1 MSEKSHNPA
10 ESASNPNAEKQKRAR
25 AILRELNQI
34 RRDHGQ
40 PDIIIIGDTD
50 KETALDEDREA
61 ELAKDRENDLQKDRE
76 VDLARG
82 VNVREIASDQ
92 DGATK
97 KEVVA
102 DMAAKLQEEI
112 NRASVEALPEE
123 KAKELAEKID
133 DPNFTEDKIAEFIQ
147 NSGVDIAKI
156 IEETKNRFREFYL
169 KGEEK

>member
-1 MSEKSHNPA
+1 MSEQSHNP

-76 VDLARG
+76 ADLARG

-92 DGATK
+92 DGAAK
-97 KEVVA
+97 KE
-102 DMAAKLQEEI
+102 
-112 NRASVEALPEE
+112 
-123 KAKELAEKID
+123 AKEGQRVVIKQSES
-133 DPNFTEDKIAEFIQ
+133 DP
-147 NSGVDIAKI
+147 
-156 IEETKNRFREFYL
+156 
-169 KGEEK
+169 

>member
-1 MSEKSHNPA
+1 MQNINDFIESLIQEKGIS
-10 ESASNPNAEKQKRAR
+10 
-25 AILRELNQI
+25 I
-34 RRDHGQ
+34 D
-40 PDIIIIGDTD
+40 
-50 KETALDEDREA
+50 DEEA
-61 ELAKDRENDLQKDRE
+61 
-76 VDLARG
+76 
-82 VNVREIASDQ
+82 
-92 DGATK
+92 K